1 MRWGKMGAT
10 PALLAAMSVAAAQ
23 TPETPPAPSPLPAT
37 VEQQPQ
43 APTNTNS
50 VGEVLSVDPGAQ
62 PPSGRWTGRHQG
74 PTETW
79 WLNAGYKYLWFKDGP
94 LAIPLAVSQ
103 GITLTDPCLDF
114 GTFTGGQFNGG
125 LWLDQCH
132 NTGIYFG
139 GFMTEQRSTISELAS
154 DATGSPQIARSFFNV
169 VPPMPSALVVSSP
182 GTFAGAI
189 VSDASAQLAGG
200 QLGFAKN
207 LYYYD
212 GASVNLLFGFRYL
225 DLDEDLN
232 VTQSSLRIDGGTITV
247 AGQPA
252 NGVVI
257 EDRFHTRNQFYG
269 GQVGGSAEYRWGP
282 IVAGAWYL
290 VALGTNQQLI
300 EIVGQSTPIGGAGVA
315 VPGGFLALPGANIGR
330 NTDSRFA
337 VVPELGVTLGWQVM
351 QGLRLTA
358 GYDFLYI
365 NDVARPGTQIDP
377 SINQKFVPISPAF
390 GSTSGPTFPVR
401 TAASETFYAHGV
413 TFGVEI
419 KY

>member
-1 MRWGKMGAT
+1 MRWGSIGIL
-10 PALLAAMSVAAAQ
+10 PAMLTAVGVAVAQ
-23 TPETPPAPSPLPAT
+23 PPESQPPTPLPPT
-37 VEQQPQ
+37 VEQRIE
-43 APTNTNS
+43 PTPNANS
-50 VGEVLSVDPGAQ
+50 VGEVLSVDPGAV
-62 PPSGRWTGRHQG
+62 PPSNQWIDRHQG
-74 PTETW
+74 PPEAGW
-79 WLNAGYKYLWFKDGP
+79 FYAGYKYMWFENGP

-103 GITLTDPCLDF
+103 GVTLTDCCLDF

-125 LWLDQCH
+125 LWLDRCH
-132 NTGIYFG
+132 TTGIYFG
-139 GFMTEQRSTISELAS
+139 GFMTEQRATISEFVS
-154 DATGSPQIARSFFNV
+154 DGAGSPQITRPFFNV

-207 LYYYD
+207 LYYTENYT
-212 GASVNLLFGFRYL
+212 VNLLFGFRYL
-225 DLDEDLN
+225 DLDEDLSI
-232 VTQSSLRIDGGTITV
+232 VQSSTRIDGGTISV
-247 AGQPA
+247 GGIPA
-252 NGVVI
+252 TGVVI

-282 IVAGAWYL
+282 VVAGAWYL
-290 VALGTNQQLI
+290 VALGTNQELV
-300 EIVGQSTPIGGAGVA
+300 EIAGQSTAIGGVGGA
-315 VPGGFLALPGANIGR
+315 VPSGFLALQGANVGR
-330 NTDSRFA
+330 NTQSRFA
-337 VVPELGVTLGWQVM
+337 VVPEVGVTLGWQVS
-351 QGLRLTA
+351 QSLRFTA

-377 SINQKFVPISPAF
+377 AINQRLVPISPAF

-401 TAASETFYAHGV
+401 TAADESFYAHGV